1 LSTEGESSG
10 RQARK
15 VFALW
20 YFADY
25 VGGSPLGF
33 LAVESSEK
41 PSMTSTM
48 NPRVSP
54 VLVLL
59 AGILAVSFG
68 SILARLAQG
77 EAVPS
82 LVIAAYRTAVAT
94 LILLPIMLT
103 RHRDEVRQLGRADW
117 RLALLSGL
125 LLAVH
130 FAAWISSL
138 AYTSVASS
146 TVLVSTS
153 PLWVALAA
161 PFFLGEPFSRPLKVG
176 MALALFG
183 SVVISLGD
191 VVAWEN
197 GRFTLQLAE
206 TGQRPLLGNSLALLG
221 AVAAAGYLI
230 IGRKLRARLSLVSYA
245 TLVYGTAALCL
256 IFVVLLTGNSLFGY
270 SPQVYLLFLLM
281 GIVPQLLGHSS
292 FNYALGYLPAAF
304 VGVTIFAEPI
314 GASILAYLFFGEIP
328 GELVFLGA
336 VFVFAGVLISGRK

>member
-1 LSTEGESSG
+1 MIQPT
-10 RQARK
+10 K
-15 VFALW
+15 
-20 YFADY
+20 
-25 VGGSPLGF
+25 
-33 LAVESSEK
+33 
-41 PSMTSTM
+41 
-48 NPRVSP
+48 PRVSP
-54 VLVLL
+54 ILMLL

-94 LILLPIMLT
+94 LILLPLMLT
-103 RHRDEVRQLGRADW
+103 RHRQEVRGLAWADW
-117 RLALLSGL
+117 RLALLSGA
-125 LLAVH
+125 LLAFH

-161 PFFLGEPFSRPLKVG
+161 PFLLGESFTRPLKIG
-176 MALALFG
+176 MALALLG
-183 SVVISLGD
+183 SVVISLAE
-191 VVAWEN
+191 VVGVEN
-197 GRFTLQLAE
+197 GRFLLNLGE
-206 TGQRPLLGNSLALLG
+206 VGEGQRPLLGNGLALLG
-221 AVAAAGYLI
+221 AAAASGYLL

-256 IFVVLLTGNSLFGY
+256 ILVVWLTGNSLLGY
-270 SPQVYLLFLLM
+270 SSQAYLLFLLM

-304 VGVTIFAEPI
+304 VGVTIFAEPL
-314 GASILAYLFFGEIP
+314 GASLLALLIFNEVP
-328 GELVFLGA
+328 GLLVLVGA
-336 VFVFAGVLISGRK
+336 LFVFAGVLIASRRA